1 MARSHK
7 EIAVAWLGAALEET
21 AEYPHP
27 DSLDALRSHIDPEW
41 IEQALTATGTV
52 TLRRRRL
59 PADQVLWLVIGMAL
73 RRDRPIH
80 EMASRLELVLP
91 DHNGDTNVSS
101 GSVVQARKRLG
112 EEPVRWLF
120 GRTAHTWAHERAR
133 VDDWHGLSLYAVD
146 GTTMRV
152 PDSDENRE
160 YFGVAK
166 GGDRADGG
174 YPLVR
179 VAAVMAVRSHLLAA
193 AHFAPYAESELAC
206 ARKLWDQLP
215 DRSLVI
221 LDRLYQSAKDLLD
234 IQRDGTERHWL
245 VRTKK
250 KAQWTILESFGRF
263 DKLVELNVSSEA
275 RRKDPSLPKTYIA
288 RAVSYRHP
296 DSDGR
301 QWLLTSLTDAQEH
314 PADELIAM
322 YHERWEIELGYD
334 EIKTHMLER
343 EEAIRSRTV
352 AGVKQELWGIL
363 LAFNLVRLEM
373 AKIADEAEV
382 PPWRISFMMALRL
395 IRDEWDWCA
404 IGTPGSVPKKLR
416 RMREKVKRFVL
427 PPRRSE
433 RRNRREVK
441 IKMSNYPKK
450 RRSPSKKRKTA
461 KKRSKRP
468 SQRGKKPN

>member
-1 MARSHK
+1 MARSHE
-7 EIAVAWLGAALEET
+7 EIAMAWLAAALEET
-21 AEYPHP
+21 ADYPHP
-27 DSLDALRSHIDPEW
+27 ESLDALRSHIDPQW
-41 IEQALTATGTV
+41 IEEALAATGTA

-59 PADQVLWLVIGMAL
+59 PAEQVIWLVIGMAM

-91 DHNGDTNVSS
+91 DRNGDTDVSS
-101 GSVVQARKRLG
+101 GTVVQARKKVG

-120 GRTAHTWAHERAR
+120 ERTAHTWAHDRAR
-133 VDDWHGLSLYAVD
+133 DDEWRGLSLYAVD
-146 GTTMRV
+146 GTTLRV

-160 YFGVAK
+160 YFGLAK
-166 GGDRADGG
+166 GDRGDSG
-174 YPLVR
+174 YPLVKM
-179 VAAVMAVRSHLLAA
+179 AALMAVRSHLIAA
-193 AHFAPYAESELAC
+193 AHFTPYATSELSC
-206 ARKLWDQLP
+206 AQELWEEIP

-221 LDRLYQSAKDLLD
+221 LDRLYLSAKILLG
-234 IQRDGTERHWL
+234 IQEGGSERHWL
-245 VRTKK
+245 VRTKTTTK
-250 KAQWTILESFGRF
+250 WTVLESFGRF
-263 DKLVELNVSSEA
+263 DKLVELKVSSEA
-275 RRKDPSLPKTYIA
+275 RRKDPSLPRTYIA
-288 RAVSYRHP
+288 RAISYRHP
-296 DSDGR
+296 DSKGR
-301 QWLLTSLTDAQEH
+301 QWLLTSLRDPEAY
-314 PADELIAM
+314 PADEVVAM

-352 AGVKQELWGIL
+352 IGVKQELWGIL

-382 PPWRISFMMALRL
+382 PAWRISFMMALRL

-416 RMREKVKRFVL
+416 RMREKVKQFVL

-450 RRSPSKKRKTA
+450 SRPPPKKRGTA
-461 KKRSKRP
+461 KKRRKKTT
-468 SQRGKKPN
+468 QRRKKPN